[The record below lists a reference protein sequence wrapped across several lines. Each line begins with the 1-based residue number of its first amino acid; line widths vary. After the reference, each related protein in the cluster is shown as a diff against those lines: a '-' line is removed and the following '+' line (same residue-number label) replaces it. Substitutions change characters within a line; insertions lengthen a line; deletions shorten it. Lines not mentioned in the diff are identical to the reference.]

1 MESHLVRIINR
12 LEMMAADG
20 GNSKRNFEREG
31 VVVAEVSLVTILKMV
46 QCTYCVTLKLA
57 SHTHLIAS
65 T

>member
-20 GNSKRNFEREG
+20 GNLKRNFEREG
-31 VVVAEVSLVTILKMV
+31 VVVAEVSFSILKMV
-46 QCTYCVTLKLA
+46 QFSHCVTLKHVNLI
-57 SHTHLIAS
+57 HLIAL

>member
-31 VVVAEVSLVTILKMV
+31 VVVAEVSFSNDPEKV

>member
-20 GNSKRNFEREG
+20 GNLKRNFEREG
-31 VVVAEVSLVTILKMV
+31 VVVAEVSLATILKMV
-46 QCTYCVTLKLA
+46 QFSHCVMLKHVNLI
-57 SHTHLIAS
+57 HLIAS